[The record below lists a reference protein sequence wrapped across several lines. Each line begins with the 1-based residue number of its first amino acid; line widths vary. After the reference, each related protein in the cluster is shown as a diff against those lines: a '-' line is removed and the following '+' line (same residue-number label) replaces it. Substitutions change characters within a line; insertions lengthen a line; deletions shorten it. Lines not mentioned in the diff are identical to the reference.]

1 MREAIGGPLGRYL
14 VEEHR
19 PASTANGGPYANGG
33 AQATHACFGS
43 ATSLSRH
50 AACHSRGGESDE
62 WTKFCRN
69 SGTVEARSPVMTLKS
84 YLNMNPEAASI

>member
-43 ATSLSRH
+43 ATTLPVCPGMPH
-50 AACHSRGGESDE
+50 ATAAVVNRMNGQSSVE
-62 WTKFCRN
+62 
-69 SGTVEARSPVMTLKS
+69 TVELWKPVALS
-84 YLNMNPEAASI
+84 